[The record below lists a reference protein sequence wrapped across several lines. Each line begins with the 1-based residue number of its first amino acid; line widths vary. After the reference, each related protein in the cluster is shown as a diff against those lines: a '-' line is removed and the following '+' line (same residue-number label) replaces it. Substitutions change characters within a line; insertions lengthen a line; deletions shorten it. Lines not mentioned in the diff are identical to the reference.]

1 VSSLSSRRRLLLAV
15 SPVLV
20 ALLASVFAG
29 GRSSAVFAQDVE
41 LTGITVPREIAPGSS
56 LALAVRLK
64 VRHPLDARRLVF
76 VHVQGP
82 RGCQAVGDGSPD
94 PPSTSWGDQKID
106 VDVRVSVP
114 PGCEPGTADINV
126 GLYDPATGARLK
138 LLEPPADDNALCAGW
153 VDVVPSN
160 PDVGPRTLTVGAARL
175 RLRRFVDDW
184 RPALPLAPW
193 IAGVIVAM
201 GLAAWIVRKPRRG
214 ARDAP
219 LGAKA
224 GERPVWVRRLG
235 LAAPAV
241 PFFLGILVVLEW
253 VKDDAYISFRYAHN
267 LVSGHGLVFNTG
279 ERLEGFTNFLWVFIL
294 APFEA
299 LGWDLFQVCEVL
311 GTVLGITC
319 LVLTARMTEWIGGG
333 GQNRALSFLWSA
345 VWLST
350 SSSFVLWAKAGL
362 EQPLVSLL
370 PVAGAFVLWRARDLS
385 RSDVPDER
393 RSAERRYLA
402 SGLIL
407 GAGCMTRPELHLL
420 AILVGAP
427 LVVDAAR
434 RRAVTRAEALYAAGI
449 LAVTVPCHAFRYAY
463 YGALVPNTFYVKTGT
478 GSVVWHAGLGTL
490 REMLLFNATGVL
502 VLFAPLSF
510 ASRRRV
516 VEKGTMAA
524 IAAAFMVYYVKVGV
538 DEMQWHRLYL
548 PALPFLCVLAACGLQ
563 EVIEAA
569 VSRLATK
576 DDTTVRMLAY
586 GLGWGGVLFAAGQ
599 NFQFTYREQH
609 GFDGHGDL
617 AGTFHPDLGKF
628 LVRHERP
635 GGLVAFQDMGSTP
648 YHAPDIN
655 FLDFCGLVDRTVA
668 HARHD
673 YGLHAWVGGDPDAER
688 RYEAEMRDYFFRRGP
703 EWTILTIYTPEANV
717 QRTMRQYDED
727 PTGASFG
734 DAYRDNPFEFKL
746 WDDPRFGDRY
756 VAVRAWPRSSRYF
769 LVLWRRRDLWDQKP
783 REVVLDEP
791 PPGLAGAR
799 ASFEGGLELL
809 GSEMTHETI
818 ERHEAFI
825 TTWWK
830 LPGPMARDTMFFVH
844 VTRSG
849 FQTPADHVPGDWLY
863 PADRWHAG
871 EILEDRT
878 LFQLPPLLMKPGTYK
893 VYLGAYRR
901 GTGERLKVLAGASDG
916 QDRVLLGELTARALR
931 PILDQLIPPTRVDAM
946 RKHPERIVDSQRGSS
961 GS

>member
-1 VSSLSSRRRLLLAV
+1 
-15 SPVLV
+15 
-20 ALLASVFAG
+20 
-29 GRSSAVFAQDVE
+29 
-41 LTGITVPREIAPGSS
+41 
-56 LALAVRLK
+56 
-64 VRHPLDARRLVF
+64 
-76 VHVQGP
+76 
-82 RGCQAVGDGSPD
+82 
-94 PPSTSWGDQKID
+94 
-106 VDVRVSVP
+106 
-114 PGCEPGTADINV
+114 
-126 GLYDPATGARLK
+126 
-138 LLEPPADDNALCAGW
+138 

-370 PVAGAFVLWRARDLS
+370 PIAGAFVLWRARDLS
-385 RSDVPDER
+385 RSGVPGER

-688 RYEAEMRDYFFRRGP
+688 RYEAEMRDYFFRRSP

-746 WDDPRFGDRY
+746 WDDPRFGERY

-769 LVLWRRRDLWDQKP
+769 LVLWRRRDLWEQKP
-783 REVVLDEP
+783 REVVLDAP
-791 PPGLAGAR
+791 PPGLGGAR